1 MILTTNRVKDIDD
14 AIQSRISVAL
24 RYGPLGLDTRKTIWE
39 SFLKKVATA
48 KGRAE
53 YTSVDLDWLSKK
65 EVNGRQI
72 KNMIST
78 AHALAVSEMVPLSRS
93 HLEIVIDLDKEFQKD
108 YNGTGQMA
116 NKASYF

>member
-24 RYGPLGLDTRKTIWE
+24 HYGHLGLDTRKTIWE
-39 SFLKKVATA
+39 SFLKK
-48 KGRAE
+48 GRAE
-53 YTSVDLDWLSKK
+53 YTTIDLDWLSKE
-65 EVNGRQI
+65 EVKCRQI
-72 KNMIST
+72 KNMVST
-78 AHALAVSEMVPLSRS
+78 AHTLAVNEMVPLSRS

-108 YNGTGQMA
+108 YSGAGQMA